1 MLLNILLWV
10 GVLIISVLLMIWVS
24 SKANGIS
31 MSQYFKLYGV
41 ELLIMLVVSI
51 IIIVSMVG
59 GNK

>member
-1 MLLNILLWV
+1 MLNILFWI
-10 GVLIISVLLMIWVS
+10 GVLVVGTLLMIWIS
-24 SKANGIS
+24 SKTNGIS

-51 IIIVSMVG
+51 IIIVSIVG